1 MVMLTIPDQPQR
13 EQALD
18 SGQSF
23 IVQAPAGSGKT
34 ELLIQRL
41 LVLLAKVKNPEEILA
56 ITFTRKAAS
65 EMANRVIEAL
75 QRAQNEPEPSKDPA
89 RKTWHLAQTVLKQD
103 QLHQWQLL
111 VNPHRLRIQT
121 IDAFCAALIRQMPI
135 LSQFGAQPTIAEDAY
150 ALYRQ
155 AVRSFMATLDTDEE
169 WSEALAQVLLHLD
182 NQHSRVEELLITML
196 AKRDQWLPHI
206 TGVYDTTY
214 LRQQLE
220 NELRSIADTK
230 LQQLKRHLPDTQ
242 HSELLE
248 LILYACQQLEAQQAN
263 PALLACKNLQRL
275 PEPSADYLKEWRAMA
290 GFLLTQKLDWR
301 KSVTVKDGFPA
312 ADKNCSQSDNE
323 LRKHMKARILAL
335 LNHLTTNDELLQAL
349 QDVLQLPPCHFSET
363 QWQTLTALLTVLRIL
378 AGFLWL
384 SFQEQNKVDYIE
396 IAQRALQALG
406 EAGDPSQLA
415 LLLDYRIQ
423 HILVDEFQDTSTVQ
437 FRLLE
442 KLTAG
447 WQNGD
452 GRTLFI
458 VGDPMQSIYRFRK
471 AEVGLFIQAELFGIN
486 DIHLTKL
493 TLTANFRSQTGL
505 VNWFNAAFSKI
516 FPSTANMNIGAIP
529 YTMALG
535 LLPNSSEPPV
545 KIHTYL
551 PHANQESQIVVK
563 LIQDYLLS
571 KPQTKIAILVRARSH
586 LTELIPAL
594 QAADISYRA
603 LEIETLS
610 HKAVIHD
617 LLALTR
623 ALLFLD
629 DRIAWLSLLRAPWCG
644 LTHADLYSIAGLE
657 TQLPI
662 WERLQTLAHLT
673 LSPDGKKRVSHL
685 VAILKPYIEHRYRK
699 PLAHW
704 LESVWLQLGG
714 PANLKNAS
722 ELADSQTYFKLIEQ
736 LQQGEDI
743 SNIQWLE
750 QKLTELYAS
759 PTNSSDVSVEL
770 MTIHKAKGLEF
781 DVVILPSLHK
791 EGSNDISQLLLF
803 TERPESNHGIG
814 LVIAPIKSFA
824 ESHDPIYQF
833 IQREEKRKADYEL
846 CRLLYVAVT
855 RAKCHLHI
863 LGEVKFEAEQKN
875 IKSPPKDSLLGKLWP
890 HIASEVNRQMAVQTF
905 DFIESAAL
913 PPSKT
918 HLTRLMDDW
927 QTPLAHFKV
936 TPFITTTQAI
946 SPPPYQSRPDTLR
959 HAGTLLHR
967 IFCQLSQIP
976 CTDWPKLT
984 QAKHHWHI
992 ALKNLGVIPAEI
1004 NFALKLISTALE
1016 KTLADQRGR
1025 WILANTHQQAQ
1036 AEFALSYFD
1045 GKTTQQIIID
1055 RTFIDEVGI
1064 RWIIDYKT
1072 TLTEESKLLD
1082 ERIKYQAQLETYAKI
1097 MQQLEN
1103 RPIRLGLYFPLLSS
1117 WHEWDYK

>member
-1 MVMLTIPDQPQR
+1 MITTPDQLQR

-18 SGQSF
+18 SEQSF

-41 LVLLAKVKNPEEILA
+41 LVLLANVKNPEEILA

-65 EMANRVIEAL
+65 EMVTRVIEAL
-75 QRAQNEPEPSKDPA
+75 QRAQNEPEPLKDPA
-89 RKTWHLAQTVLKQD
+89 RKTWHLARSVLQQD
-103 QLHQWQLL
+103 QLYHWQLL
-111 VNPHRLRIQT
+111 VNPHRLHIQT

-135 LSQFGAQPTIAEDAY
+135 LSQFGSQPTIAEDTDAI
-150 ALYRQ
+150 YRQ
-155 AVRSFMATLDTDEE
+155 AVRSFMASLDANEE
-169 WSEALAQVLLHLD
+169 WSEAIAEVLLHLD

-206 TGVYDTTY
+206 IEIYDTSY
-214 LRQQLE
+214 LRQRLE
-220 NELRSIADTK
+220 DELRSIAETK
-230 LQQLKRHLPDTQ
+230 LQELAQHLPDIQ
-242 HSELLE
+242 RSELFE
-248 LILYACQQLEAQQAN
+248 LVLYACQQLETQQAST
-263 PALLACKNLQRL
+263 ALLICKNLQAL
-275 PEPSADYLKEWRAMA
+275 PAQTANYLKEWQAIA
-290 GFLLTQKLDWR
+290 GFLLTQKLEWR
-301 KSVTVKDGFPA
+301 KSVTVKEGFPA
-312 ADKNCSQSDNE
+312 ADKACSKSDNE
-323 LRKHMKARILAL
+323 LRKHMKARVLAL
-335 LNHLTTNDELLQAL
+335 LSHLTTNDELLQTL
-349 QDVLQLPPCHFSET
+349 QDILQLPPCHFTET

-378 AGFLWL
+378 AGYLWL

-516 FPSTANMNIGAIP
+516 FPSAANMNIGAIP

-535 LLPNSSEPPV
+535 LLPNSSESPV
-545 KIHTYL
+545 KIHAYL
-551 PHANQESQIVVK
+551 PNANQEAQIVVK
-563 LIQDYLLS
+563 LIQNYLLS

-586 LTELIPAL
+586 LAELIPAL
-594 QAADISYRA
+594 QTANISYRA

-610 HKAVIHD
+610 HKTVIHD

-644 LTHADLYSIAGLE
+644 LTHTDLYALAGNE
-657 TQLPI
+657 SQLPL
-662 WERLQTLAHLT
+662 WERLQTIESLT
-673 LSPDGKKRVSHL
+673 LSLDGKKRVSHL

-722 ELADSQTYFKLIEQ
+722 ELSDSQTYFKLIEQ

-743 SNIQWLE
+743 DNIQWLE

-759 PTNSSDVSVEL
+759 PANNGDVSVEL

-791 EGSNDISQLLLF
+791 EGSNDSSQLLLF
-803 TERPESNHGIG
+803 TERPDSSHGIG

-863 LGEVKFEAEQKN
+863 LGEVKFEAEQKS
-875 IKSPPKDSLLGKLWP
+875 IKSPAKDSLLGKLWP
-890 HIASEVNRQMAVQTF
+890 HIASEVNRQMTAQTF
-905 DFIESAAL
+905 NFTEPAPL
-913 PPSKT
+913 TTSKT
-918 HLTRLMDDW
+918 HLTRLIDDW
-927 QTPLAHFKV
+927 QTPLVHFKL
-936 TPFITTTQAI
+936 TPSITTTHTV
-946 SPPPYQSRPDTLR
+946 SLTPYQSKQDTLR
-959 HAGTLLHR
+959 HTGTLLHR

-976 CTDWPKLT
+976 FTDWPKLT
-984 QAKHHWHI
+984 QAKNHWHI
-992 ALKNLGVIPAEI
+992 ALKNLGVIPKEI
-1004 NFALKLISTALE
+1004 NFAIQLISTALE
-1016 KTLADQRGR
+1016 KTQADPRGR

-1045 GKTTQQIIID
+1045 GKITQQIIID
-1055 RTFIDEVGI
+1055 RTFIDEEGI

-1072 TLTEESKLLD
+1072 TLTEENKLQA

-1097 MQQLEN
+1097 MQQIEN
-1103 RPIRLGLYFPLLSS
+1103 SPIRLGLYFPLLSL
-1117 WHEWDYK
+1117 WYEWDYK